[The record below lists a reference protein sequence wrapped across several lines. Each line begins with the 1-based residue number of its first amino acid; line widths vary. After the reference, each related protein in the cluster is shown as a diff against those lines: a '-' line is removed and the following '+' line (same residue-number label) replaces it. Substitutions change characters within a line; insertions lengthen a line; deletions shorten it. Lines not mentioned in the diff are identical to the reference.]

1 MGMGLMSDFLKG
13 QYKSEQ
19 RGLYCPFVFYLTGGP
34 PIISPNLTTE

>member
-19 RGLYCPFVFYLTGGP
+19 RGLYCPFVFYTKVRSARMRGSG
-34 PIISPNLTTE
+34 